1 MRIIAK
7 TGKENIAMVY
17 IAEMDN
23 GKLIEF
29 VESVQPPIPREKK
42 WVLIVSTLYG
52 REIIYFFSFRKGEL
66 YAKT

>member
-1 MRIIAK
+1 MKIIAK

-23 GKLIEF
+23 GKHIEF

-42 WVLIVSTLYG
+42 WV
-52 REIIYFFSFRKGEL
+52 
-66 YAKT
+66 